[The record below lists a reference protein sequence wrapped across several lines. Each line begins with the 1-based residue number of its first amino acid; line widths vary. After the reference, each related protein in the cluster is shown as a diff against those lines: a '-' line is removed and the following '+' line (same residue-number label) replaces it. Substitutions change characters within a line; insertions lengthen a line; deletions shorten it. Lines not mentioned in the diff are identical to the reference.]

1 MNTQRFSDALDI
13 CKAVF
18 YDLNA
23 SKMRFSFRSLP
34 NDKQMIFTAVECADI
49 VKAKFS
55 QFEIKLDSRQTR
67 YAELVINYE

>member
-1 MNTQRFSDALDI
+1 MQTHLFSKAVDLSR
-13 CKAVF
+13 AVF

-23 SKMRFSFRSLP
+23 SCIKFTFRAIP
-34 NDKQMIFTAVECADI
+34 EKKQMVFCAVENADI

-55 QFEIKLDSRQTR
+55 QFEIKLDSRQQR